1 MKQSAGFTNF
11 ISTSLSLF
19 FISAKYTGSHF
30 PNFTYA
36 LLPSSVHARTQWE
49 WAYSSMFLFVLRKRW
64 ESLRTSFLFRSLSL
78 HERSE
83 WQAYCS
89 PKFFC
94 AFTHFVLS
102 IDFQSESDSP
112 NSSSHSFSEKIG
124 KVYGGYMTE
133 ESRDKLLFFAVV
145 KIKFC

>member
-1 MKQSAGFTNF
+1 
-11 ISTSLSLF
+11 
-19 FISAKYTGSHF
+19 
-30 PNFTYA
+30 
-36 LLPSSVHARTQWE
+36 
-49 WAYSSMFLFVLRKRW
+49 
-64 ESLRTSFLFRSLSL
+64 
-78 HERSE
+78 
-83 WQAYCS
+83 
-89 PKFFC
+89 
-94 AFTHFVLS
+94 LS